1 MYSTVTS
8 GGISGIRS
16 FLAKVEVD
24 LARGIPGFDM
34 VGRLSKEV
42 TEARERVKVALKN
55 SGIDIPPTRITVNIS
70 PANITKSGT
79 GFDLPIAIAIMA
91 ALGYIPPDNLS
102 KMIIL
107 GELGLDGSICPVKG
121 ILPIMREAI
130 SHGITSCLVSPQ
142 NASEA
147 SFSGNIKVYAIDT
160 FADIVQFFKNP
171 QEATP
176 FERTEL
182 CKLTSLQK
190 YEEDFSDVFGQE
202 SCKRAALIAAAGSHH
217 LLITGPPGTGKSMIA
232 KRLCTIMPNLSPDEI
247 IELSSVYS
255 IAGKLNEQTPLITTR
270 PFFSPHH
277 ASTLASLTGG
287 GRYPSPGILSLSH
300 KGVLFMDEFPEF
312 SRECLEALREPLENR
327 HICISRYGGSLEYP
341 ADFLLVAAANPCPC
355 GYYPDTNKCNCTE
368 SEIRRYHSKISGP
381 IRDRI
386 DLVVTSQK
394 LNIVQNTVNSPHASK
409 AQKECTSPVNFTN
422 NPINSDEMRN
432 MVNDARA
439 IQAMRFEG
447 VPYSCNSQITA
458 KDISR
463 FCPLT
468 GDVQKYAEQIYT
480 SMELSARS
488 YHKLLKVART
498 IADLD
503 GCVNI
508 EKEHLAEAVCYRG

>member
-8 GGISGIRS
+8 GGISGSRS
-16 FLAKVEVD
+16 FMAKVEVD

-42 TEARERVKVALKN
+42 TEARERVRVALKN

-79 GFDLPIAIAIMA
+79 GFDLPIAVSIMV
-91 ALGYIPPDNLS
+91 ALGYIPPDNLNNL
-102 KMIIL
+102 IVI

-130 SHGITSCLVSPQ
+130 RNGIKACIVPSK

-147 SFSGNIKVYAIDT
+147 SFSGNIKVYSVDSFEDVLIML
-160 FADIVQFFKNP
+160 KKP
-171 QEATP
+171 EEANK
-176 FERTEL
+176 FRGVEL
-182 CKLTSLQK
+182 CKLVSEQK
-190 YEEDFSDVFGQE
+190 YDVDFSDVYGQQA
-202 SCKRAALIAAAGSHH
+202 CKRAALIAAAGSHH

-232 KRLCTIMPNLSPDEI
+232 KRLCTIMPDLTDDEI

-255 IAGKLNEQTPLITTR
+255 IAGRLNDRTPLITVR
-270 PFFSPHH
+270 PFFNPHH
-277 ASTLASLTGG
+277 ASTLTSLTGG
-287 GRYPSPGILSLSH
+287 GRYPTPGILSLSH

-327 HICISRYGGSLEYP
+327 HICISRLGGTLDYP

-368 SEIRRYHSKISGP
+368 AEIRRYRSKISGP

-394 LNIVQNTVNSPHASK
+394 IDIVPKISNQLHNDISTENTV
-409 AQKECTSPVNFTN
+409 
-422 NPINSDEMRN
+422 INTPDSATMRLQ
-432 MVNDARA
+432 VNDARA
-439 IQAMRFEG
+439 IQQMRFEG
-447 VPYSCNSQITA
+447 TPYSCNSQISA
-458 KDISR
+458 KDINR
-463 FCPLT
+463 FCPLKK
-468 GDVQKYAEQIYT
+468 DVQEYAARIYT
-480 SMELSARS
+480 TMELSVRS

-503 GCVNI
+503 GCVDI
-508 EKEHLAEAVCYRG
+508 ENEHLAEAVCYRG